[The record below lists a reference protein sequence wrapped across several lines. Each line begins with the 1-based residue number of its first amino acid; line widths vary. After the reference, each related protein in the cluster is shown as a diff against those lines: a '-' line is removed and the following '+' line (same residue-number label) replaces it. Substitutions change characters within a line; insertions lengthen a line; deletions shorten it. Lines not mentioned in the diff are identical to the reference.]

1 MINQACLRQ
10 TKMNGKHRKI
20 YLRAL
25 MPSIILSL
33 DAAASNSNHKCP
45 KYYTKDQDGLVQD
58 WGNDTVYVN
67 PPYGR
72 AIANWV
78 HKAYETH
85 QQYGNTIVMLLPAR
99 TDTCWF
105 HDYIYGQADI
115 KFIKGRLRFSGSKCN
130 APFPNTIVIFQGR

>member
-1 MINQACLRQ
+1 MIGNDQSRHVY
-10 TKMNGKHRKI
+10 GKKDEWETPQDLFDRLNAKYHFT
-20 YLRAL
+20 
-25 MPSIILSL
+25 L

-72 AIANWV
+72 VIADWV

-130 APFPNTIVIFQGR
+130 APFPI